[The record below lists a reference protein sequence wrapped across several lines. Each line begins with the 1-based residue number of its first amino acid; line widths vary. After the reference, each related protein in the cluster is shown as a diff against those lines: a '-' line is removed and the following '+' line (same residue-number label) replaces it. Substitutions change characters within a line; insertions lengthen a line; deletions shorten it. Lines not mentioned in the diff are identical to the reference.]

1 MIVMMQEICLNI
13 SNSQDLGIKIS
24 GGAGSLCGNPYDV
37 TDEGIFI
44 SEVSSFSLRC
54 AVAL

>member
-1 MIVMMQEICLNI
+1 MMQEICLNI
-13 SNSQDLGIKIS
+13 SDSQDLGIKIS

-44 SEVSSFSLRC
+44 SEVSLFHVTPQFDL
-54 AVAL
+54 